1 MASDVEAARKVADSN
16 SPLGHFVVDVMLA
29 AGVDLINRDDA
40 KRRDPDTIVNQDR
53 FLEVSRALHGL
64 HAAMINLRGQVSKSE
79 GLSRAVNA
87 RDGEP
92 TGDHNREVWQAC
104 VVLGAKAA
112 LLATQGDANWPY
124 KPEEVNVAEGSAK

>member
-64 HAAMINLRGQVSKSE
+64 HAAMVNLRGQVNK
-79 GLSRAVNA
+79 
-87 RDGEP
+87 GEP
-92 TGDHNREVWQAC
+92 TGDHNRKVWQAC